1 MNTHCNRWMMMLLIV
16 FCQAIAMAQN
26 ISVASF
32 KLLDSDLTANTTGT
46 MERDQNGEVAALIK
60 VVTSEQ
66 GFVFDGGMTGIVKT
80 KQEVGEVW
88 VYVPHG
94 IKKMTIKHA
103 QLGVLRDYFFPIS
116 IDKAKTYEL
125 ILTTGKVETIVTRTA
140 SKQYVVFN
148 VSPTNAIVELDDMP
162 LDVSSEGYA
171 EKSVAYG
178 TYHYRVSAAN
188 YHTEAGQVT
197 VSAQG
202 KSNVNVKLRPNFG
215 WIEVK
220 GADEYHGAH
229 VYVDNEHVGQLPMKS
244 GTIGSGVH
252 QVKVMKS
259 LYKPYEQQVTVT
271 DDNTTSLIVQMEANF
286 ANVTFVADAES
297 EVWVD
302 GKQRGKGKCTIG
314 LEIGEYTVEVKRAS
328 HRTVSEVVSITD
340 ITPRTI
346 QLSSPTPIYGIL
358 DITSTPSRATVY
370 IDGVE
375 VGETPLMKSDVLV
388 GAHQITFQKEG
399 YERVERSVDVNENV
413 DNKLSVTLNVPTA
426 ESKSNTGNGTQEGNK
441 TYTVNGVSFTM
452 IAVKGGT
459 FMMGASG
466 NDSDASLV
474 EKPAHQVTLSD
485 YAIGETEVTQ
495 ELWQAV
501 MGNNPAKNKKGG
513 LQCPVERVSWNDCQ
527 VFINKLNE
535 LTGETF
541 RLPTEAEWEFAARGG
556 NMSKGYKYS
565 GSNTL
570 DDVGVYKGFTIKA
583 MHVVKT
589 KHPNEL
595 GIYDMSGNVWE
606 WCADWYGDYPS
617 SSQTNPTGPS
627 SGSRR
632 VLRGGGW
639 NYLAWCCRVAY
650 RGGDDPGRRYDCGGL
665 RLAR

>member
-94 IKKMTIKHA
+94 IKKMTIKHP

-229 VYVDNEHVGQLPMKS
+229 VYVDNEHIGQLPMKS
-244 GTIGSGVH
+244 GAIGSGVH

-358 DITSTPSRATVY
+358 DITSTPSLATVY

-426 ESKSNTGNGTQEGNK
+426 ESKSNTGNGTQEDNK

-459 FMMGASG
+459 FMMGSKE
-466 NDSDASLV
+466 

-495 ELWQAV
+495 ELWKAV
-501 MGNNPAKNKKGG
+501 MGNNPSFTKNGN
-513 LQCPVERVSWNDCQ
+513 QQRPVETVCWNDCQ
-527 VFINKLNE
+527 VFITRLNE

-556 NMSKGYKYS
+556 NMSRGYKYS

-570 DDVGVYKGFTIKA
+570 DDVGSYNGLTIKN
-583 MHVVKT
+583 MHAVKT
-589 KHPNEL
+589 KQPNEL

-627 SGSRR
+627 SGRRR
-632 VLRGGGW
+632 VLRGGCWGHF
-639 NYLAWCCRVAY
+639 APHCRVDSRHANY
-650 RGGDDPGRRYDCGGL
+650 PNIRDDFFGF
-665 RLAR
+665 RLAL

>member
-1 MNTHCNRWMMMLLIV
+1 MKHLVSKILMVCLVIWPLSTV
-16 FCQAIAMAQN
+16 AQN
-26 ISVASF
+26 ISVSSF

-94 IKKMTIKHA
+94 IKKMTIKHP

-125 ILTTGKVETIVTRTA
+125 ILTTGKVETVVTRTA

-244 GTIGSGVH
+244 GAIGSGVH

-388 GAHQITFQKEG
+388 GAHRITFQKEG

-426 ESKSNTGNGTQEGNK
+426 ESKSHTDNGTQEGNK

-459 FMMGASG
+459 FMMGSKE
-466 NDSDASLV
+466 
-474 EKPAHQVTLSD
+474 EKPVHQVTLSD

-495 ELWQAV
+495 ELWKAV
-501 MGNNPAKNKKGG
+501 MGNNPSRKKGGG
-513 LQCPVERVSWNDCQ
+513 LQCPVEQVSWEDCQ
-527 VFINKLNE
+527 VFITRLNE
-535 LTGETF
+535 LTGNTF

-556 NMSKGYKYS
+556 NASKGYKYS
-565 GSNTL
+565 GSNTPG
-570 DDVGVYKGFTIKA
+570 DVAWYFGNSSTTTRP
-583 MHVVKT
+583 VKT
-589 KHPNEL
+589 KQANEL

-617 SSQTNPTGPS
+617 FSQTNPIGPS
-627 SGSRR
+627 SGRTR
-632 VLRGGGW
+632 VLRGG
-639 NYLAWCCRVAY
+639 AWGFDKRYSRVDI
-650 RGGDDPGRRYDCGGL
+650 RGLGFPDDAASSSIDLYYGRGL
-665 RLAR
+665 RLAQ